1 MAVVGEPHLH
11 RSRLAVQVS
20 RLPVDRHGNRHVARL
35 GSPGPRR
42 GGRERRR
49 RRIWWRR
56 DVLLVNL
63 SGRDRRLEIGCVFDA
78 ADRGRQSRR
87 GQRGGDNR
95 GHRCSRVFRHRAQH
109 QTAGHRATKDG
120 HRRERTDLHAGPT
133 YCVQPNGD
141 SLRYEFRAYERRAA
155 VTPAFRMGLRALLSG
170 DLLTDKVAIVTGAGR
185 GIGEGIAR
193 RLAQDGAIVVCA
205 DVNESEATSVAA
217 SLAGIG
223 MRLDVSKADECDALV
238 KNIHERYG
246 RLDILVN
253 NAGINR
259 DAMLHKMTDEQW
271 HQVIAVDLSGVF
283 FMTRAASRI
292 MRAAGAGRIVNI
304 SSASWM
310 GNIGQANYAAAKAGV
325 VGLSRT
331 AAKELARSQVTVNA
345 ICPGFIDTTM
355 TRGIPDAIREQQLA
369 KIPLGRA
376 GQPADVA
383 AVVAFLASDEAG
395 YITGEVINV
404 GGGYVL

>member
-1 MAVVGEPHLH
+1 V
-11 RSRLAVQVS
+11 
-20 RLPVDRHGNRHVARL
+20 
-35 GSPGPRR
+35 
-42 GGRERRR
+42 
-49 RRIWWRR
+49 
-56 DVLLVNL
+56 
-63 SGRDRRLEIGCVFDA
+63 
-78 ADRGRQSRR
+78 
-87 GQRGGDNR
+87 
-95 GHRCSRVFRHRAQH
+95 
-109 QTAGHRATKDG
+109 
-120 HRRERTDLHAGPT
+120 
-133 YCVQPNGD
+133 
-141 SLRYEFRAYERRAA
+141 
-155 VTPAFRMGLRALLSG
+155 ALLSG
-170 DLLTDKVAIVTGAGR
+170 DLLTGKVAIVTGAGR

-205 DVNESEATSVAA
+205 DVNETDASSVAS
-217 SLAGIG
+217 SLNPAGLG
-223 MRLDVSKADECDALV
+223 VRLDVSKSEECDAV
-238 KNIHERYG
+238 VTSTQERYG

-292 MRAAGAGRIVNI
+292 MRAAGSGRIVNI

-331 AAKELARSQVTVNA
+331 ASKELARSQVTVNA
-345 ICPGFIDTTM
+345 ICPGFIDTVM
-355 TRGIPDAIREQQLA
+355 TRGIPDAIREQQVA
-369 KIPLGRA
+369 RIPLGRM

-395 YITGEVINV
+395 YVTGEVINV

>member
-1 MAVVGEPHLH
+1 L
-11 RSRLAVQVS
+11 RLQ
-20 RLPVDRHGNRHVARL
+20 
-35 GSPGPRR
+35 
-42 GGRERRR
+42 
-49 RRIWWRR
+49 
-56 DVLLVNL
+56 
-63 SGRDRRLEIGCVFDA
+63 
-78 ADRGRQSRR
+78 
-87 GQRGGDNR
+87 
-95 GHRCSRVFRHRAQH
+95 
-109 QTAGHRATKDG
+109 
-120 HRRERTDLHAGPT
+120 
-133 YCVQPNGD
+133 
-141 SLRYEFRAYERRAA
+141 
-155 VTPAFRMGLRALLSG
+155 
-170 DLLTDKVAIVTGAGR
+170 DKIAIVTGAGR

-193 RLAQDGAIVVCA
+193 KLAEEGATVACA
-205 DVNESEATSVAA
+205 DINEADARRVGE
-217 SLAGIG
+217 SLGGRAIG
-223 MRLDVSKADECDALV
+223 LRLDVSNSADCDALV
-238 KNIHERYG
+238 KQVHEKFG
-246 RLDILVN
+246 RIDILVN

-292 MRAAGAGRIVNI
+292 MRAAGSGRIVNI
-304 SSASWM
+304 SSASWL

-345 ICPGFIDTTM
+345 ICPGFIDTEM
-355 TRGIPDAIREQQLA
+355 TRAIPDAIREQQVA
-369 KIPLGRA
+369 KIPLGHA

>member
-1 MAVVGEPHLH
+1 MLD
-11 RSRLAVQVS
+11 QK
-20 RLPVDRHGNRHVARL
+20 
-35 GSPGPRR
+35 
-42 GGRERRR
+42 
-49 RRIWWRR
+49 I
-56 DVLLVNL
+56 
-63 SGRDRRLEIGCVFDA
+63 
-78 ADRGRQSRR
+78 
-87 GQRGGDNR
+87 
-95 GHRCSRVFRHRAQH
+95 
-109 QTAGHRATKDG
+109 
-120 HRRERTDLHAGPT
+120 
-133 YCVQPNGD
+133 
-141 SLRYEFRAYERRAA
+141 
-155 VTPAFRMGLRALLSG
+155 
-170 DLLTDKVAIVTGAGR
+170 AIVTGAGR

-193 RLAQDGAIVVCA
+193 KLADEGATVVCA
-205 DVNESEATSVAA
+205 DVNADDADRVAQA
-217 SLAGIG
+217 CGRGAWAV
-223 MRLDVSKADECDALV
+223 RLDVSVAAECDQVVAEAA
-238 KNIHERYG
+238 KRSG

-271 HQVIAVDLSGVF
+271 HQVIAVDLTGVF
-283 FMTRAASRI
+283 FMSRAASRI

-325 VGLSRT
+325 IGLSRT
-331 AAKELARSQVTVNA
+331 AARELARSQVTVNA

-355 TRGIPDAIREQQLA
+355 TRNIPQPIREAQLA

-383 AVVAFLASDEAG
+383 ALATFLASDQAG

>member
-1 MAVVGEPHLH
+1 
-11 RSRLAVQVS
+11 
-20 RLPVDRHGNRHVARL
+20 
-35 GSPGPRR
+35 
-42 GGRERRR
+42 
-49 RRIWWRR
+49 
-56 DVLLVNL
+56 
-63 SGRDRRLEIGCVFDA
+63 
-78 ADRGRQSRR
+78 
-87 GQRGGDNR
+87 
-95 GHRCSRVFRHRAQH
+95 
-109 QTAGHRATKDG
+109 
-120 HRRERTDLHAGPT
+120 
-133 YCVQPNGD
+133 
-141 SLRYEFRAYERRAA
+141 
-155 VTPAFRMGLRALLSG
+155 VTPAFRSGLVALLSG

-193 RLAQDGAIVVCA
+193 KLAKDGAIVVCA
-205 DVNESEATSVAA
+205 DVNETDATSVA
-217 SLAGIG
+217 SGLSPAGLG
-223 MRLDVSKADECDALV
+223 VRLDVSIASECDAV
-238 KNIHERYG
+238 VRNVHGRYG

-271 HQVIAVDLSGVF
+271 HQVIAVDLTGVF

-292 MRAAGAGRIVNI
+292 MRAAGSGRIVNI

-345 ICPGFIDTTM
+345 ICPGFIDTVM
-355 TRGIPDAIREQQLA
+355 TRSIPDVIRQQQVT

-376 GQPADVA
+376 GEPADVA
-383 AVVAFLASDEAG
+383 ALVAFLASDEAG

>member
-1 MAVVGEPHLH
+1 VTRAF
-11 RSRLAVQVS
+11 
-20 RLPVDRHGNRHVARL
+20 RL
-35 GSPGPRR
+35 G
-42 GGRERRR
+42 
-49 RRIWWRR
+49 
-56 DVLLVNL
+56 LV
-63 SGRDRRLEIGCVFDA
+63 
-78 ADRGRQSRR
+78 
-87 GQRGGDNR
+87 
-95 GHRCSRVFRHRAQH
+95 
-109 QTAGHRATKDG
+109 
-120 HRRERTDLHAGPT
+120 
-133 YCVQPNGD
+133 
-141 SLRYEFRAYERRAA
+141 
-155 VTPAFRMGLRALLSG
+155 ALLSG
-170 DLLTDKVAIVTGAGR
+170 DLLTGKVAIVTGAGR

-193 RLAQDGAIVVCA
+193 KLAQDGATVVCA
-205 DVNESEATSVAA
+205 DVNEGDATSVALGL
-217 SLAGIG
+217 SPAGLG
-223 MRLDVSKADECDALV
+223 VRLDVSKAPECDAV
-238 KNIHERYG
+238 VENVHARYG

-259 DAMLHKMTDEQW
+259 DAMLHKMTDDQW

-345 ICPGFIDTTM
+345 ICPGFIDTVM
-355 TRGIPDAIREQQLA
+355 TRSIPDAIREKQVE

-383 AVVAFLASDEAG
+383 ALVAFLASDEAG

>member
-1 MAVVGEPHLH
+1 M
-11 RSRLAVQVS
+11 
-20 RLPVDRHGNRHVARL
+20 
-35 GSPGPRR
+35 
-42 GGRERRR
+42 
-49 RRIWWRR
+49 
-56 DVLLVNL
+56 
-63 SGRDRRLEIGCVFDA
+63 
-78 ADRGRQSRR
+78 
-87 GQRGGDNR
+87 
-95 GHRCSRVFRHRAQH
+95 
-109 QTAGHRATKDG
+109 
-120 HRRERTDLHAGPT
+120 
-133 YCVQPNGD
+133 
-141 SLRYEFRAYERRAA
+141 
-155 VTPAFRMGLRALLSG
+155 
-170 DLLTDKVAIVTGAGR
+170 LTGKVAIVTGAGR

-193 RLAQDGAIVVCA
+193 KLANDGAIVVCT
-205 DVNESEATSVAA
+205 DVNLADATSVASNLGQGA
-217 SLAGIG
+217 MGV
-223 MRLDVSKADECDALV
+223 RLDVSNAAECDAAV
-238 KNIHERYG
+238 KDVHERYG

-292 MRAAGAGRIVNI
+292 MRAAGSGRIINI

-325 VGLSRT
+325 IGLSRT

-355 TRGIPDAIREQQLA
+355 TRGIPAAIREQQVA

-383 AVVAFLASDEAG
+383 AVVAFLSSDEAG
-395 YITGEVINV
+395 YVTGEVINV
-404 GGGYVL
+404 GGGYTLG